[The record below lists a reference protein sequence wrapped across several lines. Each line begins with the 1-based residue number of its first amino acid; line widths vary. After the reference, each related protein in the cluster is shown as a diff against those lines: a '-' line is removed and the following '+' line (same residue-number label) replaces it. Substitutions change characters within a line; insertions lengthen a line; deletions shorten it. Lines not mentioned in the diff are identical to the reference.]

1 MSERD
6 RFRAEETREEAESIS
21 ELEFSKSL
29 ENMRGDEAI
38 PTDGGGSRQGW
49 GKREKKKRVE
59 GPGERNSRP
68 RSGLSNL
75 TGAKW
80 VQSNRRK
87 IIHPRCGATPYYIS
101 LHEDALSLL

>member
-21 ELEFSKSL
+21 ELEELSKSL
-29 ENMRGDEAI
+29 ENTRGDEAI
-38 PTDGGGSRQGW
+38 PTEGGGSKQCW
-49 GKREKKKRVE
+49 GEREKRKRVE

-75 TGAKW
+75 TGARW
-80 VQSNRRK
+80 VQSN
-87 IIHPRCGATPYYIS
+87 
-101 LHEDALSLL
+101 